1 LVPVFGAELGG
12 EQAGERR
19 LCTVGNLY
27 EATERS

>member
-1 LVPVFGAELGG
+1 MSGAELGG
-12 EQAGERR
+12 EQAGERQ